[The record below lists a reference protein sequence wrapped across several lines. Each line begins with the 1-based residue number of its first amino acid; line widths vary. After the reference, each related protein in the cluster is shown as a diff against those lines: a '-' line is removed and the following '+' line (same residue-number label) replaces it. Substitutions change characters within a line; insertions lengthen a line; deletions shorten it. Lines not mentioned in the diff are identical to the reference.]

1 MVESGSSLVMETEP
15 VFASLANILKV
26 FNNIDTIPE
35 ELQKYELEELEVQ
48 HINFYST
55 VWKILTEEKYLD

>member
-55 VWKILTEEKYLD
+55 V